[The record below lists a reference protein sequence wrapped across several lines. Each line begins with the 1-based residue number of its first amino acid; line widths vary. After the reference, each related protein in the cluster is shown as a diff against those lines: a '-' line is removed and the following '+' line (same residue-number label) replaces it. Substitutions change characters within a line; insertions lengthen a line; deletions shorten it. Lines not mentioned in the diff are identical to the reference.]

1 MSDRAR
7 QSAVGT
13 NPYNALPSLC
23 PTDLGQNTTA
33 HPAAPALEA
42 PPSFAPMN
50 NGDNV
55 QVKPSLRQTLWL
67 AFLSCG
73 VIYGD
78 IGTSTL
84 YTLNGL
90 FPAAKPMPSRDDVI
104 GGVSCILWALL
115 LVPVVKYSLIA
126 LEFGTAAG
134 EGGPFA
140 VFSAMYPPRESKQD
154 GWRALTSYT
163 MATAPPSS
171 QAATSFLHRRLVKTC
186 LFALTLFGVAL
197 TIADGM
203 LTPAVSVTSAVVG
216 LSYAAPGVANS
227 VVGVSCAILAV
238 LFLVQPFGTKRLG
251 VLFSPV
257 VGVWL
262 VVNAVS
268 GIINITHYPAIF
280 RAFDPSRAVMLFVRT
295 GNFDLL
301 AGVILCITGVEA
313 LFANLGQFSK
323 GSIRLAFCCFAAP
336 CLILQYLGQGARL
349 IKGGEEVLQNVFFNS
364 IPGGVGSGFWWFS
377 WLFAVLAAVI
387 ASQAM
392 ITASFSLVQQLT
404 LLHVMPPVRVVHTDS
419 TSKGRIY
426 VPMINFLL
434 FVGTIGLTCGFGTE
448 VGLTNA
454 YGFAVS
460 GVMLIT
466 TLTLA
471 LAMVQ
476 LKGLPVLLALAYFLL
491 SAFLDCLFF
500 GASLKKV
507 PHGAWF
513 PLSLAVVLLVF
524 LAGWAW
530 ARGLEEKFDRL
541 HRYRLSEIMRP
552 TLDLDADERDGAD
565 NEKRPRSPP
574 QEQDITVLEERRD
587 EAAIPE
593 LRQRKPKLPAY
604 EATDGGTS
612 LARLPVF
619 ALFHNHSSSSSEG
632 APHAFTAFIRSY
644 PALPQVIVFLTVRVV
659 GVPQVAF
666 EDRFLVDRLRQFDG
680 LYLATISFGYRDA
693 LDLSE
698 IAPPLRDRI
707 IALETRSA
715 HDGEELK
722 DKVRK
727 IDEAVQGAVTHIL
740 PHFHVSADRSPSSR
754 RPHLVRLVR
763 AFLLEEVY
771 RRIAVNFDP
780 YEQFRFASEEDVL
793 RMGVAAVL

>member
-1 MSDRAR
+1 MSARLR
-7 QSAVGT
+7 QSVVGT
-13 NPYNALPSLC
+13 NPFHALPTVKIPMS
-23 PTDLGQNTTA
+23 QA
-33 HPAAPALEA
+33 VAPASMA
-42 PPSFAPMN
+42 PSDTTPTPYDN
-50 NGDNV
+50 NGAPA
-55 QVKPSLRQTLWL
+55 KHSLRHTLWL

-90 FPAAKPMPSRDDVI
+90 FPASKPMPSREDVL
-104 GGVSCILWALL
+104 GGVSCVIWAIL
-115 LVPVVKYSLIA
+115 LVPIVKYSLIA
-126 LEFGTAAG
+126 LEFGTSAG

-154 GWRALTSYT
+154 GWRALTTYT
-163 MATAPPSS
+163 LATVPSS
-171 QAATSFLHRRLVKTC
+171 SHAATSFLHRRVVKTC
-186 LFALTLFGVAL
+186 LFTITLFGVAL
-197 TIADGM
+197 TIADGI

-216 LSYAAPGVANS
+216 LSYAAPKVGNS
-227 VVGVSCAILAV
+227 VVAISCAILAL

-251 VLFSPV
+251 ILFSPIV
-257 VGVWL
+257 CVWL
-262 VVNAVS
+262 AVNAVTGAVNVAHHPS
-268 GIINITHYPAIF
+268 IF

-349 IKGGEEVLQNVFFNS
+349 IEGGDEVLQNVFFNS
-364 IPGGVGSGFWWFS
+364 IPGGVGSGAWWFT

-404 LLHVMPPVRVVHTDS
+404 QLHVMPPVRVVHTDS
-419 TSKGRIY
+419 SSRGRIY
-426 VPMINFLL
+426 VPMVNFLL
-434 FVGTIGLTCGFGTE
+434 FLGTIGLTCGFGTE

-476 LKGLPVLLALAYFLL
+476 LKGLPVVVALVYFVI
-491 SAFLDCLFF
+491 SAFIDCLFF

-513 PLSLAVVLLVF
+513 PLSLAAVLLV
-524 LAGWAW
+524 LLVGWAW
-530 ARGLEEKFDRL
+530 ARGLEETFDRL
-541 HRYRLSEIMRP
+541 HRYRLSEVMRP
-552 TLDLDADERDGAD
+552 KVDLDADDRDGEAK
-565 NEKRPRSPP
+565 NRRQTPA
-574 QEQDITVLEERRD
+574 QEEDIAIVGGRRD
-587 EAAIPE
+587 EWGGLE
-593 LRQRKPKLPAY
+593 LRQRQRNPPTY
-604 EATDGGTS
+604 EATEGGAS

-619 ALFHNHSSSSSEG
+619 ALFHNHSSSSADG
-632 APHAFTAFIRSY
+632 APHAFSAFIRSY

-659 GVPQVAF
+659 GVPHVAF
-666 EDRFLVDRLRQFDG
+666 EDRFLVDRLRQYEG
-680 LYLATISFGYRDA
+680 LYIATISFGYRDV
-693 LDLSE
+693 LDLSDVV
-698 IAPPLRDRI
+698 PPLRDRI
-707 IALETRSA
+707 VALETRA
-715 HDGEELK
+715 ARDAEELEQT
-722 DKVRK
+722 VHR
-727 IDEAVQGAVTHIL
+727 INAAVQGAVTHIL
-740 PHFHVSADRSPSSR
+740 PHFHISAHRSASG
-754 RPHLVRLVR
+754 PHPRLAR
-763 AFLLEEVY
+763 LLRTFLLEEVY
-771 RRIAVNFDP
+771 RRVAVNFDP
-780 YEQFRFASEEDVL
+780 YEQFRFASESDVL